1 MYNIIHLHIHASEGI
16 MADTAK
22 RRQQRVGEKESA
34 EPVEALRKK
43 NFRLRQ
49 SEIDRA
55 MQILGTRT
63 ETETIEQALQMIA
76 FQQEMLDAVDAMY
89 GAGIVNVFDEGAGAE
104 IRD

>member
-1 MYNIIHLHIHASEGI
+1 
-16 MADTAK
+16 MAETSP
-22 RRQQRVGEKESA
+22 RRPVRRVTEA
-34 EPVEALRKK
+34 DAAQPVEALRKK

-55 MQILGTRT
+55 MKILGTRT

-89 GAGIVNVFDEGAGAE
+89 GAGVVNVFDERSDAE
-104 IRD
+104 VRS